1 VAEIDGVDH
10 AERPLG
16 AVRAYLLLMRAWN
29 RAAWQYR
36 ASLAMLTAGQFLV
49 TCLDGLIIVVMFT
62 HTSTLAGFT
71 LSEVLFLYG
80 TTRTSF
86 AIADVLASGAE
97 GISALVRRGE
107 FDVVL
112 IRPVSTLA
120 QVLALDFSPKRFGK
134 LAQALVVLVAGLVLV
149 PVRWDAGRAL
159 MVPTMICC
167 GAVIYCA
174 LWVLGGAFQIVT
186 TDAAEVVNAFT
197 YGSELLTEYPLS
209 VYGRDLGFAV
219 TFGLPMAF
227 VNWQPTLYVLD
238 LPDPL
243 GLPYAFRFAS
253 PAVAALLTAVAG
265 IAWRAAVR
273 RYRSTGS

>member
-1 VAEIDGVDH
+1 VAETD
-10 AERPLG
+10 RPLG
-16 AVRAYLLLMRAWN
+16 AVRTYLLLMRAWN

-36 ASLAMLTAGQFLV
+36 ASLAMLTFGQFLI
-49 TCLDGLIIVVMFT
+49 TCLDGVVILVMFA
-62 HTSTLAGFT
+62 HTSTLAGFS
-71 LSEVLFLYG
+71 LAEVLFLYG

-86 AIADVLASGAE
+86 AISDVVASGAE
-97 GISALVRRGE
+97 GISDLVRRGE
-107 FDVVL
+107 FDIAL
-112 IRPVSTLA
+112 IRPVSALP
-120 QVLALDFSPKRFGK
+120 QMLALNFSPKRFGK
-134 LAQALVVLVAGLVLV
+134 LAQALAVLVAGVVLV
-149 PVRWDAGRAL
+149 PVHWDAGRVL
-159 MVPTMICC
+159 MVPGMIVC

-197 YGSELLTEYPLS
+197 YGSEFLTEFPIT

-227 VNWQPTLYVLD
+227 VNWQPTLYVLN

-243 GLPYAFRFAS
+243 GLPYAFRFAA
-253 PAVAALLTAVAG
+253 PVVALLLSAVAG
-265 IAWRAAVR
+265 VAWRGAVR